1 MKLNSQMQ
9 NKAESREQ
17 LLPDHVNF
25 LCIPLGK
32 AIIHYT
38 KQFKV
43 VNWKYLKNNLKPKE
57 CTTFG
62 MLLLQNYIPPHNW
75 IVSASM

>member
-43 VNWKYLKNNLKPKE
+43 VN
-57 CTTFG
+57 
-62 MLLLQNYIPPHNW
+62 
-75 IVSASM
+75 